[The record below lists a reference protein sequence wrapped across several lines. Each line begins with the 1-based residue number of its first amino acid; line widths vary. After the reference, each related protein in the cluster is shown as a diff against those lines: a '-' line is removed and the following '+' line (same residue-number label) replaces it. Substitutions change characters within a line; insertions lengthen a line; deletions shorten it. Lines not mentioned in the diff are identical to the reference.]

1 MEYCEICGEK
11 HQNLADKQKH
21 LHIDTFKCLICRQH
35 FEDLDQ
41 LARHYD
47 LCHPKHDVINHE
59 KTEYSIQKDFKYFCK
74 FCGNKY
80 YFISDLLSHKDVF
93 HYDLVHEKS
102 DPKNEDPSLTLK
114 KIFEKPEKI
123 PGLGDYDD
131 EVIIVVESPSKA
143 HQISDIDQENVTNKT
158 IISIDPVDT
167 FDVDSNADTVVVDLD
182 DNSSEPLQN
191 DPSEIFLDVH
201 EYLKEQNVN
210 MGTDDTIT
218 LSSSEEDKWDEAA
231 NQLANV
237 ISDEYLL
244 DAFDEPP
251 E

>member
-11 HQNLADKQKH
+11 HKTLADKQKH

-47 LCHPKHDVINHE
+47 LCHPKHDVVNHE
-59 KTEYSIQKDFKYFCK
+59 KTERSIQKDFKYFCK

-80 YFISDLLSHKDVF
+80 YFISDLLSHKEVF
-93 HYDLVHEKS
+93 HYDLAHGKS
-102 DPKNEDPSLTLK
+102 DPKNEDPSSTLE

-123 PGLGDYDD
+123 PGLGDDD
-131 EVIIVVESPSKA
+131 DAITVVESPSKVNEVN
-143 HQISDIDQENVTNKT
+143 HQENETSEKIVST
-158 IISIDPVDT
+158 DPDF
-167 FDVDSNADTVVVDLD
+167 FDVDSNAATIIVDLEND
-182 DNSSEPLQN
+182 SFSEPLQK
-191 DPSEIFLDVH
+191 DPSEVFLDVH
-201 EYLKEQNVN
+201 ESLKRQNIDVNDYLV
-210 MGTDDTIT
+210 DTIT
-218 LSSSEEDKWDEAA
+218 LSLSEEDKLEEAA

-237 ISDEYLL
+237 ISDEDLL
-244 DAFDEPP
+244 DDFDESL